1 LCRRAALCGA
11 WTTSSVA
18 PVSSGYARSLR
29 PCHTPPIA
37 PRRRSVI
44 PKRALKRSEPAGTR
58 AALGAAALAIPVFI
72 AACAIPDGGLFRAA
86 RFRDVH
92 IYQGYAESL
101 LHGALPYR
109 DVFVEYPP
117 GAFAVF
123 LPPTVFGA
131 EHYNAAFKTLMAL
144 CGVATIV
151 LAALVLAELG
161 ASRRRVYAAVG
172 LLALAPAA
180 LGPISL
186 NTYDAW
192 PALLT
197 VAALLLLLRG
207 SDVWAFGALG
217 LAVSAKVY
225 PLVLVPLAC
234 VLVWRRAGP
243 RRTALSLGA
252 FLIVAA
258 AVVVPFAAYDVD
270 GVASSFRTQ
279 ASRGLQ
285 VESFGASLLLLLDRL
300 GLYDAEVVRT
310 TGVAGRNLT
319 GSLADAV
326 AAATLVLEAAAV
338 AAVWL
343 LYSRTRDARALLPV
357 AFAAA
362 VAGFLAFTKV
372 FSPQYLVWLVPLVVL
387 VGGMAGIA
395 ATLLTAAALV
405 LAQVWFFHYHALF
418 RIAWPT
424 WLLLVRDLLVVV
436 LFAVLAGA
444 LARAQPTRW
453 KIRSPSRSKTSR
465 HSGLRRSQES
475 WTAVGKGASRSA

>member
-1 LCRRAALCGA
+1 LYL
-11 WTTSSVA
+11 
-18 PVSSGYARSLR
+18 
-29 PCHTPPIA
+29 
-37 PRRRSVI
+37 
-44 PKRALKRSEPAGTR
+44 
-58 AALGAAALAIPVFI
+58 
-72 AACAIPDGGLFRAA
+72 AACAVPDGGLFRAA

-92 IYQGYAESL
+92 VYQGYAESL

-123 LPPTVFGA
+123 LPPTAFGA
-131 EHYNAAFKTLMAL
+131 GHYNAAFKALMAL
-144 CGVATIV
+144 CGAETIV
-151 LAALVLAELG
+151 LAALALAELG
-161 ASRRRVYAAVG
+161 TSRLRVYAATA
-172 LLALAPAA
+172 LLALAPIA

-197 VAALLLLLRG
+197 VGALFLLLRRREL
-207 SDVWAFGALG
+207 WAFALLG

-234 VLVWRRAGP
+234 VVVWRRAGP
-243 RRTALSLGA
+243 RRTAVALGA
-252 FLIVAA
+252 LVVVAA
-258 AVVVPFAAYDVD
+258 AVVVPFAAYDLD
-270 GVASSFRTQ
+270 GVASSFRAQ

-285 VESFGASLLLLLDRL
+285 VESFGASLLLVLDRL

-310 TGVAGRNLT
+310 TGVAGRNLD
-319 GSLADAV
+319 GSLPDAI

-343 LYSRTRDARALLPV
+343 LYARARDARAQLPV
-357 AFAAA
+357 ACAAA

-387 VGGMAGIA
+387 VGGAAGIA
-395 ATLLTAAALV
+395 AVTLTALSLV

-424 WLLLVRDLLVVV
+424 WLLLARDLAIVA

-444 LARAQPTRW
+444 LARAQPRRW
-453 KIRSPSRSKTSR
+453 KIRIPSRSKTSR
-465 HSGLRRSQES
+465 HSGLRRSHES
-475 WTAVGKGASRSA
+475 WTAVGNGASRSA